1 MPPEYQILGCLPA
14 EMFIPDLMQY
24 LDQPYYVGFI
34 SAAQYYGAAHQ
45 KPQRFQ
51 VVTLKNRSTI
61 RCGRVYVEF
70 IANRNV
76 DHMPTQKFNTTVG
89 TINVGTPEVL
99 AVDIV
104 TQPQHAAGIN
114 NVATILTELSEKI
127 DIQKLIDLTKVNPE
141 LFWIQRL
148 GYLIEFLGS
157 SNLQTKFLNFSVIKT
172 FIGPAWYLTP
182 NINPSN
188 EIKNGKLS

>member
-1 MPPEYQILGCLPA
+1 
-14 EMFIPDLMQY
+14 
-24 LDQPYYVGFI
+24 
-34 SAAQYYGAAHQ
+34 
-45 KPQRFQ
+45 
-51 VVTLKNRSTI
+51 
-61 RCGRVYVEF
+61 
-70 IANRNV
+70 
-76 DHMPTQKFNTTVG
+76 MPTQKFNTTVG

-99 AVDIV
+99 AVNIV

-148 GYLIEFLGS
+148 GYLIEFLGFKQLA
-157 SNLQTKFLNFSVIKT
+157 NKKFLNFSVIKT